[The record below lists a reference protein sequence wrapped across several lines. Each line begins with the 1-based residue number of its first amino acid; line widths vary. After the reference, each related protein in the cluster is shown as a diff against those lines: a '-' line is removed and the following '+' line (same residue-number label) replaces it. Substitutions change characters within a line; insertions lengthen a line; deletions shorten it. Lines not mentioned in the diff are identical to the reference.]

1 MMPNIMG
8 NITITINFSYLQFE
22 IYNEK
27 SDKANAYLNF
37 PGNNLLL
44 GYLVKRLEKD
54 RLIVLIR

>member
-27 SDKANAYLNF
+27 SDKANAYLK
-37 PGNNLLL
+37 PAEIWGDHRMLS
-44 GYLVKRLEKD
+44 
-54 RLIVLIR
+54 

>member
-27 SDKANAYLNF
+27 SDKANAYLNNF
-37 PGNNLLL
+37 GQS
-44 GYLVKRLEKD
+44 K
-54 RLIVLIR
+54 

>member
-27 SDKANAYLNF
+27 SDKANAYLKAIEN
-37 PGNNLLL
+37 PWH
-44 GYLVKRLEKD
+44 
-54 RLIVLIR
+54 RLIQT